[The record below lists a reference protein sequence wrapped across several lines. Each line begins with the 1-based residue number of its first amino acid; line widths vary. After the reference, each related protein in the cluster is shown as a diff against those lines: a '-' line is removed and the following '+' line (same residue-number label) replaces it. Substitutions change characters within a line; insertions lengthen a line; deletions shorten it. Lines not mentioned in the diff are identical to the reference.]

1 MADNDQPLL
10 LPIIDSH
17 IHLWPGAEH
26 DTLAWNTPESSF
38 HKQQRSVVEYKVA
51 GSSSPSLLGYIF
63 IETDRKNNHPD
74 GEATPED
81 EKKSWEAPLQEIR
94 WMRRLVLGEPEG
106 EEGHEAADKKLCLGL
121 VPWAPM
127 VRGPEVLE
135 RYLAQA
141 EEAAGEE
148 TWKKVKGFRYLV
160 QDKPHGTMLTDE
172 FIGSL
177 KLLGRKGYTFDVG
190 VDHHRRGKKQLEEL
204 VEMVGKAH
212 EGVPEDK
219 QVVLILNHLCK
230 PDMSIVNTASDRAFD
245 AWRTAMYTLSKANKT
260 YMKLSGAFSEMPDSL
275 RKRSDSPSHIF
286 QSTLGWLGI
295 VLATFGPSRTMFGS
309 DWPVCTLNGLGD
321 EAWGQWRD
329 VVEKMCWMAS
339 LDDEERAM
347 IFGGTAKTAYN
358 L

>member
-26 DTLAWNTPESSF
+26 DTLAWNTPENPF
-38 HKQQRSVVEYKVA
+38 HKQQRSIAEYKVA

-94 WMRRLVLGEPEG
+94 WMRRLALGEPEG

-212 EGVPEDK
+212 EGIPEDE
-219 QVVLILNHLCK
+219 QVVLILSKSQALRRR
-230 PDMSIVNTASDRAFD
+230 DASQ
-245 AWRTAMYTLSKANKT
+245 LI
-260 YMKLSGAFSEMPDSL
+260 ESL
-275 RKRSDSPSHIF
+275 RPPLQARYVDRQHSLRPCLRCLAYGHVHPLQSEQDLHEALWCLLRDARLPAQALRLPLSHLPVHPWLVGYRPSYVRSIAHH
-286 QSTLGWLGI
+286 
-295 VLATFGPSRTMFGS
+295 VR
-309 DWPVCTLNGLGD
+309 
-321 EAWGQWRD
+321 
-329 VVEKMCWMAS
+329 
-339 LDDEERAM
+339 
-347 IFGGTAKTAYN
+347 
-358 L
+358 